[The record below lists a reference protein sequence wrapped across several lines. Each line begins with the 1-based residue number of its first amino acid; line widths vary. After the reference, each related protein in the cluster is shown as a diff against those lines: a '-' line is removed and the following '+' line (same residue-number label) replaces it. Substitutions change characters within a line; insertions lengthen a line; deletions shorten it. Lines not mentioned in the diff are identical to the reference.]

1 MEIQKNE
8 VTKKIDSGQK
18 SVNLIKGVGFFT
30 FFSTASVDYKLS
42 INYKY
47 MKRKVYEK
55 KNGFNMNKEEKIYCL
70 VENLSELNK
79 LKSSSRWKKIT
90 PERDTYQGEKYELYY
105 LVNEAGKNIGYY
117 KVIKLKKYGIGI
129 VRIESEIIYYKRRV

>member
-1 MEIQKNE
+1 

-18 SVNLIKGVGFFT
+18 SVNLIKGVGFSA

-42 INYKY
+42 SNYKY
-47 MKRKVYEK
+47 MKREVYEK
-55 KNGFNMNKEEKIYCL
+55 KDGFSIKKEEKTYCL

-90 PERDTYQGEKYELYY
+90 PECDTYQGEKYELYF
-105 LVNEAGKNIGYY
+105 LVNETGKNMGYY
-117 KVIKLKKYGIGI
+117 KVIKLKKYGI
-129 VRIESEIIYYKRRV
+129 VRIEPEIIKYYKRRV